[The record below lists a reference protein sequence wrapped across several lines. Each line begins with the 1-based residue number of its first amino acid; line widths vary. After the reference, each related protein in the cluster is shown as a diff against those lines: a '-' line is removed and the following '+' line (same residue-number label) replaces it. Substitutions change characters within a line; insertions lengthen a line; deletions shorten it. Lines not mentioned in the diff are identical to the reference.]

1 MNNTFISLTTCKNK
15 KIEIKIIYIYFIVN
29 YFIYLAKYTKYNKKL
44 FYLLI
49 FGLFISSCGK
59 PGCKE
64 CQLNNH
70 IYGGPEQPHVEIC

>member
-1 MNNTFISLTTCKNK
+1 MK
-15 KIEIKIIYIYFIVN
+15 KI
-29 YFIYLAKYTKYNKKL
+29 

-64 CQLNNH
+64 CQLNNQYN
-70 IYGGPEQPHVEIC
+70 YGGPEQPHVEICRDDFSSRYAYKEYIEFLELNGYDCKSDMFN